1 MHANLKQ
8 VGSPRTA
15 YTGCDCRLPPAL
27 HILGKS
33 FSKAPTKKARVEK
46 PRLQCTLSLN
56 NQTHRGAGVV
66 TNSTSKDNHSVVSS
80 RPPVDL
86 KETLKEIDQNL
97 NLAMLTLTGGEDT
110 VDGTEND
117 TKDSAEKRA
126 VDALNLLKSEGHFPA
141 FGGVRQIPKA
151 DYSLADLRLNKIE
164 PLQLLSPTDST
175 LTGVRQTLTTV
186 SAIATFGAAFAFH
199 LGVGD
204 FLRAVFGLV
213 TFKTVDQVL
222 NGGGAEALLLDT
234 CGRTISPEYRE
245 RVANHEA
252 GHFLCAYLLGILPKG
267 YTLSSWE
274 ALQKYGALNVQ
285 AGCLFCDEAMQMEI
299 ASGKITSRSVDRF
312 SCVALA
318 GVAVEYLKFDQAEGG
333 LSDVQQLDNFMQGLG
348 FSQKKADGQVRWA
361 VLNTISLL
369 REFDAAHTQLVAAM
383 SKGASVGECIV
394 TIEESIARME
404 YDFVTNDTANEKGEM
419 KA

>member
-8 VGSPRTA
+8 VGSPRAA
-15 YTGCDCRLPPAL
+15 YTGCDCRLPPAS
-27 HILGKS
+27 HFLGKS
-33 FSKAPTKKARVEK
+33 FSKASTKVARVQN
-46 PRLQCTLSLN
+46 PRLQCTISLN
-56 NQTHRGAGVV
+56 YQKRRGLGVIAE
-66 TNSTSKDNHSVVSS
+66 STSQDTQSAVSS

-97 NLAMLTLTGGEDT
+97 NAAMLSLSGGEDT
-110 VDGTEND
+110 VDGNEID
-117 TKDSAEKRA
+117 KKESAEKRA

-141 FGGVRQIPKA
+141 FGGARQIPKA
-151 DYSLADLRLNKIE
+151 EYSLADLRLNKIE

-186 SAIATFGAAFAFH
+186 SAIATVGAAFAFN
-199 LGVGD
+199 LGAGD
-204 FLRAVFGLV
+204 FFRALFGLV

-222 NGGGAEALLLDT
+222 NAGGAEALLLDS
-234 CGRTISPEYRE
+234 CGRAISPEYRE

-285 AGCLFCDEAMQMEI
+285 AGCLFCDEAMQMEV
-299 ASGKITSRSVDRF
+299 ATGKIASRSVDRF

-318 GVAVEYLKFDQAEGG
+318 GVAVEYLKFEQAEGG
-333 LSDVQQLDNFMQGLG
+333 LSDVQQLDSFMQGLG
-348 FSQKKADGQVRWA
+348 FTQKKADGQVRWA

-383 SKGASVGECIV
+383 SKGASVGECLV
-394 TIEESIARME
+394 TIEESIAGME
-404 YDFVTNDTANEKGEM
+404 YDFVSNYTADEESEV